1 MSIMAETFLT
11 TGRKIVA
18 IGRNY
23 SEHARELNNAVPETP
38 FFFLKPT
45 SSYLENGGDIELPQG
60 CEVHH
65 EIELAVVIGKD
76 GRDIS
81 AAEAGDYI
89 AGYALAIDLT
99 ARDLQLAAKK
109 KGLPWSTSKGFDTF
123 TPISDFIPKER
134 IADPANVNLWI
145 KVNGEYCQ
153 NGNTKDMIFSIP
165 TLIAHVSSIMKLQ
178 VGDVILTGT
187 PKGVSAIQAGDVVT
201 GGLETDQGQHIIDIR
216 FNAIEREG
224 GFINCEAKA

>member
-1 MSIMAETFLT
+1 MAETFLT

-23 SEHARELNNAVPETP
+23 SEHAKELNNAVPETP

-76 GRDIS
+76 GRNIS
-81 AAEAGDYI
+81 AANADEYI
-89 AGYALAIDLT
+89 GGYALAIDLT

-109 KGLPWSTSKGFDTF
+109 KGLPWSASKGFDTF
-123 TPISDFIPKER
+123 TPIR
-134 IADPANVNLWI
+134 
-145 KVNGEYCQ
+145 
-153 NGNTKDMIFSIP
+153 
-165 TLIAHVSSIMKLQ
+165 
-178 VGDVILTGT
+178 
-187 PKGVSAIQAGDVVT
+187 
-201 GGLETDQGQHIIDIR
+201 
-216 FNAIEREG
+216 
-224 GFINCEAKA
+224 

>member
-1 MSIMAETFLT
+1 MAETFLT

-23 SEHARELNNAVPETP
+23 SEHAKELNNAVPETP

-45 SSYLENGGDIELPQG
+45 SSYLKNGGDIELPQG

-65 EIELAVVIGKD
+65 EIELAVIIGKD
-76 GRDIS
+76 GRNIL
-81 AAEAGDYI
+81 AANADEHVG
-89 AGYALAIDLT
+89 GYALAIDLT

-109 KGLPWSTSKGFDTF
+109 KGLPWSASKGFDTF
-123 TPISDFIPKER
+123 TPISDFISKDR
-134 IADPANVNLWI
+134 ISDPANVNLWLKI
-145 KVNGEYCQ
+145 NGEYRQ

-165 TLIAHVSSIMKLQ
+165 TLIEYVSSIMKLQ

-187 PKGVSAIQAGDVVT
+187 PKGVGQIHAGDVVT
-201 GGLETDQGQHIIDIR
+201 AGLESDQGQHLAAIQ
-216 FNAIEREG
+216 FNAITREG
-224 GFINCEAKA
+224 GFVNQAQA